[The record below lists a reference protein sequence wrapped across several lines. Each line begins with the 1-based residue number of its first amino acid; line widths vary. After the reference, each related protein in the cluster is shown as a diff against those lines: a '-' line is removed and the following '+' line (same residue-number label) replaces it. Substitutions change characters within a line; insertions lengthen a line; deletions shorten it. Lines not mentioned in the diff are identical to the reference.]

1 MNTRSIARNLVAL
14 VVALGLTLVTAG
26 ASAGVPG
33 TLIQQGR
40 LYDANDAPINATES
54 VTFALFTSAN
64 GLTQVWSET
73 QLVTF
78 DDGYFSVELASATP
92 FSAGVFDGS
101 ERYLEITVGSSTPL
115 SPRAPIGSVP
125 YAMVAGDVNGDIHPT
140 SVSIG
145 AMEVIDAT
153 GNWVGPGISGAPG
166 PTGPQGAPGPQGAMG
181 PEGPMGPAGPQ
192 GVAGP
197 MGPAGPQGPMG
208 PAGPQGVAGPMG
220 PAGPQ
225 GPAGAGGA
233 HLVVDANGQ
242 VLGQL
247 MGLPAIKGISP
258 NNFLVYK
265 ILTPTAYS
273 LWVDGDFTRVFSYDD
288 NFVGD
293 TNIIYLGAFCTGAA
307 YAAAAGGVPLF
318 GRALFR
324 GPGGQ
329 FYVPTSVTSGG
340 LATGVVMIAPM
351 THFQAGFCNPDNFGQ
366 AAYPLTAI
374 TNAQAGL
381 PAVITGPLH
390 IQ

>member
-1 MNTRSIARNLVAL
+1 M
-14 VVALGLTLVTAG
+14 
-26 ASAGVPG
+26 
-33 TLIQQGR
+33 
-40 LYDANDAPINATES
+40 
-54 VTFALFTSAN
+54 
-64 GLTQVWSET
+64 
-73 QLVTF
+73 
-78 DDGYFSVELASATP
+78 
-92 FSAGVFDGS
+92 
-101 ERYLEITVGSSTPL
+101 
-115 SPRAPIGSVP
+115 
-125 YAMVAGDVNGDIHPT
+125 
-140 SVSIG
+140 
-145 AMEVIDAT
+145 
-153 GNWVGPGISGAPG
+153 
-166 PTGPQGAPGPQGAMG
+166 
-181 PEGPMGPAGPQ
+181 
-192 GVAGP
+192 
-197 MGPAGPQGPMG
+197 
-208 PAGPQGVAGPMG
+208 
-220 PAGPQ
+220 
-225 GPAGAGGA
+225 
-233 HLVVDANGQ
+233 VDANGQ

-273 LWVDGDFTRVFSYDD
+273 LWVDGDFTRVFTYDD
-288 NFVGD
+288 NSVGD

-366 AAYPLTAI
+366 PGYPLTAI

>member
-14 VVALGLTLVTAG
+14 VVASGLTLVAAG

-40 LYDANDAPINATES
+40 LYDANDAPINATEP
-54 VTFALFTSAN
+54 VTFAIFTSVN

-73 QLVTF
+73 QQVTF
-78 DDGYFSVELASATP
+78 DDGYFSVELASVTP

-101 ERYLEITVGSSTPL
+101 ERYLEITVGNGSPL

-153 GNWVGPGISGAPG
+153 GNWVGPAISGATG
-166 PTGPQGAPGPQGAMG
+166 PMGPQGPMG
-181 PEGPMGPAGPQ
+181 PPGAAGPEGPMGLPGLDGPTGPMGPAGPQ

-197 MGPAGPQGPMG
+197 TGPMG
-208 PAGPQGVAGPMG
+208 PAGP
-220 PAGPQ
+220 
-225 GPAGAGGA
+225 AGAGVA
-233 HLVVDANGQ
+233 HAVVDANGQ

-247 MGLPAIKGISP
+247 MGLPAIKGTSP
-258 NNFLVYK
+258 NNFLLYK

-273 LWVDGDFTRVFSYDD
+273 LWVDGDFTRVFAYDD
-288 NFVGD
+288 SSTGD

-307 YAAAAGGVPLF
+307 YAAAAGGVPVF
-318 GRALFR
+318 GRGLFM

-329 FYVPTSVTSGG
+329 FYVPTNVTSGG
-340 LATGVVMIAPM
+340 LATGAVMIAPM

-366 AAYPLTAI
+366 LAYPLTAI

-381 PAVITGPLH
+381 PAVITGPIH